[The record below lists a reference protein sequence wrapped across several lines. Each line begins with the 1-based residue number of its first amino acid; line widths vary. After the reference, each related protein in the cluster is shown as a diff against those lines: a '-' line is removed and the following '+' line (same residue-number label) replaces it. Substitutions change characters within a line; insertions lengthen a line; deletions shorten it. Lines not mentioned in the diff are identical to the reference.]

1 MADRPALE
9 NGVVKITP
17 AMIEAGV
24 YELALFDPV
33 EDSWPTRAEIVKE
46 IYSTMARLS
55 PSNNASTTGSS
66 SPLDS
71 AHVEVFPILSNKP
84 VNQPAE
90 RT

>member
-1 MADRPALE
+1 MADRLVTE
-9 NGVVKITP
+9 NGGVEITP
-17 AMIEAGV
+17 KMISAGV
-24 YELALFDPV
+24 RELAWFDPI